1 MENIKTE
8 IELLMLPEM
17 DSIIAYWN
25 TYGQIYE
32 NQFAFARH
40 DIMKNH
46 AKLAYDI
53 MTEHGAY
60 IFRFAEDDET
70 DEFAVNGHFHVRRSP
85 TTNEGWMWTFC
96 SIAMVDFNDVDK
108 NVIDYYNA
116 HPTFPSP

>member
-1 MENIKTE
+1 
-8 IELLMLPEM
+8 M

-46 AKLAYDI
+46 ANLAYDI
-53 MTEHGAY
+53 TTEHGAY
-60 IFRFAEDDET
+60 IFRFAEADET
-70 DEFAVNGHFHVRRSP
+70 DEFAVNGYFHVRRSP
-85 TTNEGWMWTFC
+85 TINEGWMWTFC

-116 HPTFPSP
+116 HPTFLSP